1 MLSFDLGGI
10 DPLDGSGLGSGVNG
24 LCVNILFLFSLFF
37 FKGEKGKNMDTRL
50 YYNIKRHLHKPIK
63 AFNVPKLFPS
73 CSLPADNDMR
83 EEIAR
88 DVWELGIV
96 ALRE

>member
-1 MLSFDLGGI
+1 
-10 DPLDGSGLGSGVNG
+10 
-24 LCVNILFLFSLFF
+24 
-37 FKGEKGKNMDTRL
+37 MDTHL
-50 YYNIKRHLHKPIK
+50 NYNIKRHLHKPSK
-63 AFNVPKLFPS
+63 AFNVPKLFPP

-88 DVWELGIV
+88 DVWELDVV

>member
-1 MLSFDLGGI
+1 MSI
-10 DPLDGSGLGSGVNG
+10 
-24 LCVNILFLFSLFF
+24 FSFF
-37 FKGEKGKNMDTRL
+37 FSQGAGEGRKDKKMDTRL
-50 YYNIKRHLHKPIK
+50 NYNIKRHLHKPIK
-63 AFNVPKLFPS
+63 AFNVPKLFPP